1 MKHSGAFKDF
11 KKFVNRG
18 NIIDL
23 ATGIII
29 GASFTAVVNS
39 LVNDILMPLI
49 SRIINYDLTGAKVE
63 LRPEIVEIVDG
74 EEVITQTAIYLRY
87 GQFIQNLLNFLLIAI
102 VIFLLVRLIR
112 GLKQGYIKSEI
123 KYIKKLKARHP
134 EFFDEEDEFGTLL
147 YEKLKKEH
155 PEEFKNEIN
164 AEIEKAKAQEKQ
176 NLSPQEITNEL
187 LLRLNENLEKMNENK
202 QINNDNKEEEKV
214 DSKETKSE

>member
-87 GQFIQNLLNFLLIAI
+87 GQFIQNLLNFFLIAI

-164 AEIEKAKAQEKQ
+164 EEIEKAKEKEKQ

>member
-87 GQFIQNLLNFLLIAI
+87 GQFIQNLLNFFLIAI

-202 QINNDNKEEEKV
+202 QMNNDNKEEEKV